1 MELPHFIWIALTLE
15 RVKDS
20 TIITESLVLITSGIA
35 IYNWRYQTKPYRVLF
50 FLVLW
55 GFLAD
60 MKILFPALLPWNDHI
75 LGIYVLS
82 EILVYIYI
90 ITEIV
95 PSNFL
100 RKIRKYLYPAAFIM
114 WLISYGKVLLLVENP
129 ITNGFNDA
137 ASSLM
142 IVILAAYQ
150 LLQLTK
156 RDEPVF
162 RQPDFWI
169 LIGIF
174 AYFMCCSFI
183 FSFMT
188 ASFRSQIWF
197 LHSIFFALKFI
208 LFSIG
213 FIMIRN
219 NNNPG
224 TPVLRAN
231 A

>member
-1 MELPHFIWIALTLE
+1 
-15 RVKDS
+15 
-20 TIITESLVLITSGIA
+20 
-35 IYNWRYQTKPYRVLF
+35 
-50 FLVLW
+50 
-55 GFLAD
+55 
-60 MKILFPALLPWNDHI
+60 
-75 LGIYVLS
+75 LS

-95 PSNFL
+95 PSEFL
-100 RKIRKYLYPAAFIM
+100 KKISKFLYPAAIIM
-114 WLISYGKVLLLVENP
+114 WLISYGKVLLLAEKP
-129 ITNGFNDA
+129 IANGFNDA

-142 IVILAAYQ
+142 LVVLAAYQ

-162 RQPDFWI
+162 RQSNFWI

-197 LHSIFFALKFI
+197 LHSIFFVIKSI
-208 LFSIG
+208 LFCIG
-213 FIMIRN
+213 FILIRKN
-219 NNNPG
+219 STTHSPM
-224 TPVLRAN
+224 LDA
-231 A
+231 

>member
-1 MELPHFIWIALTLE
+1 
-15 RVKDS
+15 
-20 TIITESLVLITSGIA
+20 
-35 IYNWRYQTKPYRVLF
+35 
-50 FLVLW
+50 
-55 GFLAD
+55 
-60 MKILFPALLPWNDHI
+60 MKILFPAIWSWSDHI

-90 ITEIV
+90 IKEIV
-95 PSNFL
+95 PSEFLKKISNFL
-100 RKIRKYLYPAAFIM
+100 YPTAIIM
-114 WLISYGKVLLLVENP
+114 WLISYGKVVLLAEKP
-129 ITNGFNDA
+129 IANGFNDA

-142 IVILAAYQ
+142 LVVLAAYQ

-162 RQPDFWI
+162 RQSDFWI

-197 LHSIFFALKFI
+197 LHSIFFVIKST

-213 FIMIRN
+213 FVMIRN
-219 NNNPG
+219 NG
-224 TPVLRAN
+224 TTYSPMLN
-231 A
+231 T

>member
-1 MELPHFIWIALTLE
+1 MEVPHFIWIALTLE
-15 RVKDS
+15 RLKDS
-20 TIITESLVLITSGIA
+20 TLISESFVLITAGIA
-35 IYNWRYQTKPYRVLF
+35 LYNWKYLTKPYRVLF

-60 MKILFPALLPWNDHI
+60 MKILFPAIWSWSDHI

-90 ITEIV
+90 IKEIV
-95 PSNFL
+95 PSEFLKKISNFL
-100 RKIRKYLYPAAFIM
+100 YPTAIIM
-114 WLISYGKVLLLVENP
+114 WLISYGKVLLLSEKP
-129 ITNGFNDA
+129 IANGFNDA

-142 IVILAAYQ
+142 LVVLAAYQ

-162 RQPDFWI
+162 RQSDFWI

-197 LHSIFFALKFI
+197 LHSIFFVIKST

-213 FIMIRN
+213 FVMIRN
-219 NNNPG
+219 NG
-224 TPVLRAN
+224 TTYSPMLN
-231 A
+231 T